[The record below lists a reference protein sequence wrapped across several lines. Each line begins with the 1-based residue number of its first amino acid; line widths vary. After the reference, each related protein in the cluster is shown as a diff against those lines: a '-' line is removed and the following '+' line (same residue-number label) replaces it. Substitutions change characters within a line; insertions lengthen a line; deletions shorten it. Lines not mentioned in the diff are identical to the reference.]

1 VKSAKEMFEDLG
13 YKHSLFGN
21 KDNKNIIY
29 DLVNEDTY
37 IMFRIS
43 TKEIKFCGVFPNKVD
58 SISFSMNTALLQAIN
73 KQVEELGWIGSDKE

>member
-1 VKSAKEMFEDLG
+1 MKSAKEQFEELG
-13 YKHSLFGN
+13 YKHSLFGD

-29 DLVNEDTY
+29 DLVNEDIYIY

-58 SISFSMNTALLQAIN
+58 SISFSMNTDLLQAIN
-73 KQVEELGWIGSDKE
+73 KQAEELGWK